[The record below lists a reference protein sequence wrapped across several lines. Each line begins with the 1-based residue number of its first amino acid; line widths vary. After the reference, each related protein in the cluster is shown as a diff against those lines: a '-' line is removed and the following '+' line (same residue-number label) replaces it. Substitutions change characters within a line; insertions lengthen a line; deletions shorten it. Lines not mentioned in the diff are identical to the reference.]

1 MAFQANISEFA
12 EFMGT
17 EIKRIEKKIPEGGA
31 SQSSDSPIITGNG
44 RPDKPETTRFLARPQ
59 DGMDGYENRVKGN
72 EPNGT
77 FYSSLDGAGVGA
89 YLWQKQRNQWNV
101 VSGDTGN
108 RIIRSAINI
117 KSGFVY
123 LQRINNL
130 VICSFTGG
138 AWSSISFYGK
148 NNSNFKRKTH
158 AKRFDLL
165 RTNGIPYGFRTP
177 LAFMLPFYDDN
188 GNHVG
193 MVYVGGTGNYN
204 YIELRF
210 KEDVP
215 TEDLDLMRLPVIT
228 WVTNEPFPET
238 LP

>member
-1 MAFQANISEFA
+1 MTFQANISEFA

-17 EIKRIEKKIPEGGA
+17 EIKRIEKKIPTDDGNG
-31 SQSSDSPIITGNG
+31 QSSDSAIITGNG
-44 RPDKPETTRFLARPQ
+44 RPDKLDTT
-59 DGMDGYENRVKGN
+59 DGKITGR

-77 FYSSLDGAGVGA
+77 FYSSTNGAGVGA
-89 YLWQKQRNQWNV
+89 YLWQKQNGNWIV
-101 VSGDTGN
+101 ISGDTGN
-108 RIIRSAINI
+108 RIMRSAINI

-165 RTNGIPYGFRTP
+165 RTNGIPQGFRTP
-177 LAFMLPFYDDN
+177 LAFMLPFYSDD
-188 GNHVG
+188 GVQVG

-210 KEDVP
+210 NHDVP

>member
-1 MAFQANISEFA
+1 MTFQTGVTEFA
-12 EFMGT
+12 EFVGS
-17 EIKRIEKKIPEGGA
+17 EIKRIEKKIPTDGGG

-44 RPDKPETTRFLARPQ
+44 RPDKPETTGGKITGR
-59 DGMDGYENRVKGN
+59 

-77 FYSSLDGAGVGA
+77 FYASLNGAGVGA
-89 YLWQKQRNQWNV
+89 YLWQKQNGNWIV
-101 VSGDTGN
+101 ISGDTGN

-148 NNSNFKRKTH
+148 NNSNFKRKSH

-165 RTNGIPYGFRTP
+165 QTKYQLVFV
-177 LAFMLPFYDDN
+177 LL
-188 GNHVG
+188 
-193 MVYVGGTGNYN
+193 
-204 YIELRF
+204 
-210 KEDVP
+210 
-215 TEDLDLMRLPVIT
+215 
-228 WVTNEPFPET
+228 
-238 LP
+238 

>member
-1 MAFQANISEFA
+1 MTFQANISEFA

-17 EIKRIEKKIPEGGA
+17 EIKRIEKKIPDGGA
-31 SQSSDSPIITGNG
+31 SQSSDSMIITGNG
-44 RPDKPETTRFLARPQ
+44 RPDKPETTQGKITGR
-59 DGMDGYENRVKGN
+59 
-72 EPNGT
+72 EPNGA
-77 FYSSLDGAGVGA
+77 FYNSTNGAGVGA
-89 YLWQKQRNQWNV
+89 YLWQKQNNQWTV
-101 VSGDTGN
+101 ISGDTGN

-148 NNSNFKRKTH
+148 NNSNFKRKSH

-228 WVTNEPFPET
+228 WVTSEPFPET

>member
-1 MAFQANISEFA
+1 MSFDTTVKEFA
-12 EFMGT
+12 EFMGS
-17 EIKRIEKKIPEGGA
+17 EIKRVETEISTGG
-31 SQSSDSPIITGNG
+31 SQSQVPIIYGAG
-44 RPDKPETTRFLARPQ
+44 RPDKPDTT
-59 DGMDGYENRVKGN
+59 DGKIKGN

-77 FYSSLDGAGVGA
+77 IYSSLDGAGVGA
-89 YLWQKQRNQWNV
+89 YLWQKQKNQWIV
-101 VSGDTGN
+101 ISGDTGN

-117 KSGFVY
+117 KSGFLY

-148 NNSNFKRKTH
+148 KNPEFKRKTH

-165 RTNGIPYGFRTP
+165 RTNGIPEGFRTP
-177 LAFMLPFYDDN
+177 LAFMLPFYSDD
-188 GNHVG
+188 GVQVG

-210 KEDVP
+210 
-215 TEDLDLMRLPVIT
+215 TENVQDNDFDAIT
-228 WVTNEPFPET
+228 CYNLGNE
-238 LP
+238 

>member
-1 MAFQANISEFA
+1 MTFQANVSDFA
-12 EFMGT
+12 EFIGS
-17 EIKRIEKKIPEGGA
+17 EIKRIEKKIPEGGG
-31 SQSSDSPIITGNG
+31 SQSSDSTIITGNG
-44 RPDKPETTRFLARPQ
+44 RPDKPETTQGKITGR
-59 DGMDGYENRVKGN
+59 ES
-72 EPNGT
+72 NGT
-77 FYSSLDGAGVGA
+77 FYNSTNGAGVGA
-89 YLWQKQRNQWNV
+89 YLWQKQNNNWIV
-101 VSGDTGN
+101 ISGDTGN

-148 NNSNFKRKTH
+148 NNSNFKRKSH

-165 RTNGIPYGFRTP
+165 QTNKIPAGFRTP

-188 GNHVG
+188 GNQVG

>member
-1 MAFQANISEFA
+1 MTFQTGVTEFA
-12 EFMGT
+12 EFVGS
-17 EIKRIEKKIPEGGA
+17 EIKRIEKKIPTDGGGGGG
-31 SQSSDSPIITGNG
+31 SQSSDSTIITGNG
-44 RPDKPETTRFLARPQ
+44 RPDKPETTSGKITGR
-59 DGMDGYENRVKGN
+59 

-77 FYSSLDGAGVGA
+77 FYNSTNGAGVGA
-89 YLWQKQRNQWNV
+89 YLWQKQNGNWIV
-101 VSGDTGN
+101 ISGDTGN
-108 RIIRSAINI
+108 RIMRSAINI

-148 NNSNFKRKTH
+148 NNSNFKRKSH

-228 WVTNEPFPET
+228 WVTSDPFPET

>member
-1 MAFQANISEFA
+1 MTFQTGVTKFA
-12 EFMGT
+12 EFVGS
-17 EIKRIEKKIPEGGA
+17 EIKRIEKKIPTDGGG

-44 RPDKPETTRFLARPQ
+44 RPDKPETT
-59 DGMDGYENRVKGN
+59 GGKITGSES
-72 EPNGT
+72 NGT
-77 FYSSLDGAGVGA
+77 FYNSTNGDRVGA
-89 YLWQKQRNQWNV
+89 YLWQKQNGNWIV
-101 VSGDTGN
+101 ISGDTGN
-108 RIIRSAINI
+108 RIMRSAINI

-148 NNSNFKRKTH
+148 NNSNFKRKSH

-228 WVTNEPFPET
+228 WVTSDPFPET

>member
-1 MAFQANISEFA
+1 MEFQANISEFA

-17 EIKRIEKKIPEGGA
+17 EIKRIERKIPDGG
-31 SQSSDSPIITGNG
+31 SGGGQSSDSMIITGNG
-44 RPDKPETTRFLARPQ
+44 RPDKPATTE
-59 DGMDGYENRVKGN
+59 GKITGN

-77 FYSSLDGAGVGA
+77 FYNSTNGANVGA
-89 YLWQKQRNQWNV
+89 YLWQKQKNQWNV
-101 VSGDTGN
+101 ISGDTGN

-148 NNSNFKRKTH
+148 NNSNFKRKSH

-165 RTNGIPYGFRTP
+165 QTNKIPVGFRTP
-177 LAFMLPFYDDN
+177 LAFMLPFYNDD
-188 GNHVG
+188 GVQVG

-210 KEDVP
+210 REDVP

>member
-1 MAFQANISEFA
+1 MAFDTAINQFA
-12 EFMGT
+12 EFIGS
-17 EIKRIEKKIPEGGA
+17 EVKRVEGLIPTGGNTGG
-31 SQSSDSPIITGNG
+31 QSSNSVIITGNG
-44 RPDKPETTRFLARPQ
+44 RPDKPDTTS
-59 DGMDGYENRVKGN
+59 GKITGN

-77 FYSSLDGAGVGA
+77 FYSSVNGAGVGA
-89 YLWQKQRNQWNV
+89 YLWLKQNNKWV
-101 VSGDTGN
+101 VISGDTGN

-148 NNSNFKRKTH
+148 NNSNFKRKSH

-165 RTNGIPYGFRTP
+165 QTNKIPAGFRTP

>member
-1 MAFQANISEFA
+1 MTFQTGVTKFA
-12 EFMGT
+12 EFVGS
-17 EIKRIEKKIPEGGA
+17 EIKRIEKKITTDGGG

-44 RPDKPETTRFLARPQ
+44 RPDKPETT
-59 DGMDGYENRVKGN
+59 GGKITGSES
-72 EPNGT
+72 NGT
-77 FYSSLDGAGVGA
+77 FYNSTNGDRVGA
-89 YLWQKQRNQWNV
+89 YLWQKQNGNWIV
-101 VSGDTGN
+101 ISGDTGN
-108 RIIRSAINI
+108 RIMRSAINI

-148 NNSNFKRKTH
+148 NNSNFKRKSH

-228 WVTNEPFPET
+228 WVTSDPFPET